1 MHRPIL
7 GCFGEL
13 RIGIEIGGVGVVHDG
28 VMVVL
33 FFDVVVFHIRGG
45 LPPLVVGASSFAS

>member
-33 FFDVVVFHIRGG
+33 FFDAVVFHIRGG